1 MKKLALLLILLLP
14 ILAGCHNSKDNM
26 IKLGDMMNP
35 NEFSTTTDD
44 SVVHR
49 AAAEATDETLLYI
62 INEPTEDEID
72 ELLAYQ
78 LLKLEDEASISLLVP
93 SRQNTKMT
101 IYPLLY
107 TSDAD
112 GYQRG
117 PAVWDTEAS
126 DKGLVIAMQADRG
139 EAGSP
144 AYEIYIECNKC
155 YTSYFWELPT
165 ADDGTEA
172 ELPQFEI
179 VEFEAE
185 HPDLSGL
192 D

>member
-14 ILAGCHNSKDNM
+14 ILAGCHSSKDNM
-26 IKLGDMMNP
+26 ITLGDMINP
-35 NEFSTTTDD
+35 NEFSATTND

-78 LLKLEDEASISLLVP
+78 LLKLEDEAPISLLIP
-93 SRQNTKMT
+93 RRQNTEIT

-107 TSDAD
+107 VSDAET
-112 GYQRG
+112 YQRG
-117 PAVWDTEAS
+117 LAAWSTDS
-126 DKGLVIAMQADRG
+126 SSKGLVVAMQAERG
-139 EAGSP
+139 ETGFP
-144 AYEIYIECNKC
+144 AYEIYVESNGY
-155 YTSYFWELPT
+155 YTSYLWEVPT
-165 ADDGTEA
+165 NDDGTEA
-172 ELPQFEI
+172 ELPQFEM
-179 VEFEAE
+179 VEIIAAL
-185 HPDLSGL
+185 PDFGRV